1 MLTMTDKAAEMI
13 RTLTS
18 QPGVPEDAGLRMS
31 VQGGEEGTLTLSLQ
45 GPQPD
50 DAVIDDAGARV
61 FIEHDA
67 APLVEDRQLDA
78 QVDDQGGLSFLLGS
92 QTG

>member
-1 MLTMTDKAAEMI
+1 
-13 RTLTS
+13 
-18 QPGVPEDAGLRMS
+18 MS

-78 QVDDQGGLSFLLGS
+78 QIDDQGGLSFLLGS